1 MHNHSHTHMQPGLS
15 YRTEPDAINCNFNS
29 VSSVIGQL
37 SDIKADKAYV
47 DNVVSNVNN
56 IEVNISCLYQ
66 EINELKERGEK
77 EMIESI
83 KIIQIYKD
91 NRKASIDK
99 EYNAKFTELKEKNE
113 MMSEYKALVNSFE
126 ASLMELYTSQFDE
139 GQTETNISRNL
150 LAIVDNGN
158 YAYKYAINDSYYP
171 EEAKALED
179 EKQEEIDKLTQL
191 CAEVSTLLGICKT
204 KEEVEDVLVNY
215 GIMDK
220 KTHKLNML
228 EV

>member
-1 MHNHSHTHMQPGLS
+1 MDYNNDINRVSNDINRLGCQKADRYYVNNTINEISSHTHNIG
-15 YRTEPDAINCNFNS
+15 IN
-29 VSSVIGQL
+29 I
-37 SDIKADKAYV
+37 
-47 DNVVSNVNN
+47 NN
-56 IEVNISCLYQ
+56 LFQ

-91 NRKASIDK
+91 NRKASINK

-139 GQTETNISRNL
+139 GQTETNVERNL
-150 LAIVDNGN
+150 LSIVDNGN
-158 YAYKYAINDSYYP
+158 YAYKYVINDNYYP

-179 EKQEEIDKLTQL
+179 AKQEEVDKLTQL

-204 KEEVEDVLVNY
+204 KEEVEDVLINY

-220 KTHKLNML
+220 KTRTLNMIKI
-228 EV
+228 